1 MSVPQHIGDLIL
13 PQSSGQRVT
22 ETVVPSAFVIVSG
35 TISAPHFAHFI
46 PTTPIP
52 HALQEY

>member
-22 ETVVPSAFVIVSG
+22 ETVVPSALVIVSG
-35 TISAPHFAHFI
+35 IMSAPHFAHFI